1 VGVPEE
7 SALLDNLKSSVSQ
20 GNIEETERNVKK
32 LMEMGVSA
40 RKTFDI
46 LSAGVLHVGEQLSNK
61 EAFLPELV
69 VTIDAFKKGLAL
81 IESKLKDEPKPGKPL
96 KIVIGTVK
104 GDIHNIGKNLVKTML
119 EVSGHEVYDL
129 GVDIPPEVFA
139 AKAQEYDADI
149 VGMSA
154 LVSPGLMELRN
165 TVKQIRQI
173 RGNKTNF
180 IIGGYAT
187 SPALAEELGIMYAK
201 DAIDAVNRIRY
212 FLTKEAA

>member
-1 VGVPEE
+1 ME
-7 SALLDNLKSSVSQ
+7 AT
-20 GNIEETERNVKK
+20 EETRLAEVLKQSVIKGDVKATEQSVNK
-32 LMEMGVSA
+32 LLAMGTGA
-40 RKTFDI
+40 RKIFEL

-81 IESKLKDEPKPGKPL
+81 IEPKLKSEPKEGKPL
-96 KIVIGTVK
+96 RIVIGTVE

-119 EVSGHEVYDL
+119 EVSGHDVFDL
-129 GVDIPPEVFA
+129 GVDIPPDLFA

-154 LVSPGLMELRN
+154 LVSPGLMSLRK
-165 TVKQIRQI
+165 TVEKVRQV
-173 RGNKTNF
+173 RGDRTHF

-187 SPALAEELGIMYAK
+187 SPALAEELKIMYAK
-201 DAIDAVNRIRY
+201 DAIDAVNKIHE
-212 FLTKEAA
+212 FINKGGA